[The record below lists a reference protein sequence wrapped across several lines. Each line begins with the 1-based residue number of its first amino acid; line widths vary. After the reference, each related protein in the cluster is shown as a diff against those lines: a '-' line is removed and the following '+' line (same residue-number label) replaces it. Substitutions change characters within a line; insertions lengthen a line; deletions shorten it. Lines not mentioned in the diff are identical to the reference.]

1 MIYRSVF
8 KMSVL
13 LPVLIVGLCLGR
25 QSYTFSQTP
34 ETSEASFSVFSFGI
48 HYGASLPMGELGDR
62 FGYMNNIGVKTE
74 YLSRKNWYYRLSGNY
89 HFGSQV
95 NEDVLSNLRI
105 STGNIIGNDKR
116 FADIF
121 MRGRLW
127 HVSFGFGKLIPFKK
141 RGKTGLLINA
151 GVGFISHKVRVQDD
165 SQSVPQV
172 LDFNLPG
179 YDRLTAG
186 LVTQQQ
192 IGFYSNEAARGVGV
206 KYYALLE
213 LNQGFT
219 EGLRTLNYSTNT
231 SQKGERRFDV
241 LTCFKVGILLPIGV
255 YEPGKEYFY

>member
-1 MIYRSVF
+1 MAD
-8 KMSVL
+8 L
-13 LPVLIVGLCLGR
+13 N
-25 QSYTFSQTP
+25 
-34 ETSEASFSVFSFGI
+34 
-48 HYGASLPMGELGDR
+48 DR
-62 FGYMNNIGVKTE
+62 FGYLNNIGAKTE

-89 HFGSQV
+89 HFGTQV
-95 NEDVLSNLRI
+95 NEDVLSNLRT

-127 HVSFGFGKLIPFKK
+127 HVTFGFGKLFPFTA
-141 RGKTGLLINA
+141 RGKTGILVNA

-192 IGFYSNEAARGVGV
+192 IGIYSNEAARGVGV
-206 KYYALLE
+206 KYYLLME

-219 EGLRTLNYSTNT
+219 EGLRTFNYSTNT
-231 SQKGERRFDV
+231 SEKGQRRFD
-241 LTCFKVGILLPIGV
+241 LLPCFKAGILLPIGV